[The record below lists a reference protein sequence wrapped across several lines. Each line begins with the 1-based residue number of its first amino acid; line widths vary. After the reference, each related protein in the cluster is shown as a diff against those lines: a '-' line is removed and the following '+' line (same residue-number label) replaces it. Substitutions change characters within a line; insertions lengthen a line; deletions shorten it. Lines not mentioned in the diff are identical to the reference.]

1 MTRSPIELFW
11 TAKNEISYRCQHV
24 FYISCPQH
32 NWQKLPKRLLGSF
45 AIRLCQAC
53 LGIKGQSGFCD
64 DEDLESGV
72 VGVVGEA
79 GGVRLAA
86 HHEEAGR
93 A

>member
-1 MTRSPIELFW
+1 MSACIL
-11 TAKNEISYRCQHV
+11 
-24 FYISCPQH
+24 
-32 NWQKLPKRLLGSF
+32 LPAPNSIVKSF
-45 AIRLCQAC
+45 QNVWLVIL
-53 LGIKGQSGFCD
+53 QS
-64 DEDLESGV
+64 DLESGV